1 VTLLS
6 EHVMLEWHGD
16 GATVQASGSNPMR
29 IDGDCLVIAAT
40 NVSER
45 GLADETGHASIGDAT
60 AARTAAM
67 AIYEG
72 RKWAMEI

>member
-1 VTLLS
+1 MARRWR
-6 EHVMLEWHGD
+6 HRAGD
-16 GATVQASGSNPMR
+16 AVAPHAASM
-29 IDGDCLVIAAT
+29 VIAWSSPAT

-45 GLADETGHASIGDAT
+45 AIADDTGYASIGDAT

-72 RKWAMEI
+72 RKWAMEV